1 MRPHHGYHY
10 ENFTKF
16 SCGCLWKKLVIF
28 SNFPRKKDSWKVYVL
43 SALNDCYEI
52 LSKVLTLHADF
63 LSSSLRVVKYGGDM
77 IRSWNLLQRCYWR
90 YDIWWLHQIAN
101 QLQSYSYTYW
111 HIVNRFLMYAK
122 IKKICHLQTSNGFLW
137 WKL

>member
-28 SNFPRKKDSWKVYVL
+28 SNFPRKKDSRKSLRAL
-43 SALNDCYEI
+43 SFKWLLWD
-52 LSKVLTLHADF
+52 SFKGVH
-63 LSSSLRVVKYGGDM
+63 SLRVVKYGGDM

-122 IKKICHLQTSNGFLW
+122 IKKLCHLQTSNGFLW